1 MTRYSGHH
9 LLGLH
14 LHRVDESHLLGYEL
28 LEILAE
34 LIYHVSNKV
43 FYLPR
48 VTLLLVRLRFILKI
62 DNLNIYHLRQIEG
75 RNKRDQI
82 LQFGKKMTNLG

>member
-1 MTRYSGHH
+1 MYEMTEQSDH
-9 LLGLH
+9 LLLGRH
-14 LHRVDESHLLGYEL
+14 LHRVDELHLLGYEL

-62 DNLNIYHLRQIEG
+62 DNLNIYHLRRIED
-75 RNKRDQI
+75 RSKRDQI
-82 LQFGKKMTNLG
+82 LQ